1 MYFEI
6 AEDFECD
13 ALIFVPNR
21 LISFL
26 EIRLDLHCKLF
37 AFLFDIRVGL

>member
-13 ALIFVPNR
+13 AFVFFANR

-26 EIRLDLHCKLF
+26 EIGLDLHCDLF
-37 AFLFDIRVGL
+37 AFFFNIWVGL